1 MKPLELVEPDARE
14 LAGPGEQAHPSP
26 TRLGLSRLD
35 QAAVAAFTAGDTGEI
50 VEDARQLAAALAGP
64 DGDPARVRLMARAV
78 AAARTQQ
85 RVLEALLGDRLAK
98 RDREGVEL
106 VTTVLEGVSRRL
118 AMFTRHLA
126 AESALRRRPTVVIG
140 RADTVS
146 IGDGR

>member
-1 MKPLELVEPDARE
+1 MKPLEIVKPDARD
-14 LAGPGEQAHPSP
+14 LAGPGQQAHPP
-26 TRLGLSRLD
+26 TPRLGLSRLD
-35 QAAVAAFTAGDTGEI
+35 QAAVAAFTSGDTGEI
-50 VEDARQLAAALAGP
+50 VEDTRQLADALAGP

-106 VTTVLEGVSRRL
+106 VTAVLDGVSRRL
-118 AMFTRHLA
+118 AMFTKHLA

-146 IGDGR
+146 IGGGR